1 MQVYSGSSNE
11 ELAKKLA
18 KALRVKL
25 GRIEVSRF
33 SNDEGRVYVT
43 EPKVDSK
50 VVVVQSLSIPTDT
63 HLVEFSLICDAL
75 RRKGAKR
82 IIAVIPWLGYSKQDK
97 VFRPGEALSIKVVA
111 KILELNFLDKI
122 YVLNLHSQLIKKS
135 FRRPIIELTARPLI
149 EDYFKNK
156 VTRDHVVVAPDKGS
170 VASCRQLAK
179 DLGVPLVKITKK
191 RDRKTG
197 IIAVTG
203 MTGEVKGKR
212 VIIKDDMIATGST
225 MIEVSKFL
233 KAKGAKSIEVGA
245 VHHLYVP
252 GTQSRLNRDGID
264 QLVVTDTV
272 AAPAGTRGIKV
283 LSVAGILAKAIRA

>member
-1 MQVYSGSSNE
+1 MQVYSGSSNPA
-11 ELAKKLA
+11 LAKKLA
-18 KALRVKL
+18 SKLRVRL
-25 GRIEVSRF
+25 GKIEVSRF
-33 SNDEGRVYVT
+33 ANDEGRVFVT

-50 VVVVQSLSIPTDT
+50 VIVVQSLSIPTDT
-63 HLVEFSLICDAL
+63 HLVEFCLICDAL

-82 IIAVIPWLGYSKQDK
+82 
-97 VFRPGEALSIKVVA
+97 
-111 KILELNFLDKI
+111 
-122 YVLNLHSQLIKKS
+122 
-135 FRRPIIELTARPLI
+135 
-149 EDYFKNK
+149 
-156 VTRDHVVVAPDKGS
+156 
-170 VASCRQLAK
+170 
-179 DLGVPLVKITKK
+179 
-191 RDRKTG
+191 